1 MLVTQEKYW
10 TPKEIADLFSVS
22 EETVRRYVRT
32 KQLRAIRFGGN
43 VRIPNGAL
51 QEFIDKQNSSQQ
63 NNK

>member
-43 VRIPNGAL
+43 VRIPDDAL
-51 QEFIDKQNSSQQ
+51 REFIEKQNSNQ
-63 NNK
+63 KEK

>member
-10 TPKEIADLFSVS
+10 TPKEIADHFSVS

-43 VRIPNGAL
+43 VRIPDGAL
-51 QEFIDKQNSSQQ
+51 REFIEKQNSSQ
-63 NNK
+63 NKK